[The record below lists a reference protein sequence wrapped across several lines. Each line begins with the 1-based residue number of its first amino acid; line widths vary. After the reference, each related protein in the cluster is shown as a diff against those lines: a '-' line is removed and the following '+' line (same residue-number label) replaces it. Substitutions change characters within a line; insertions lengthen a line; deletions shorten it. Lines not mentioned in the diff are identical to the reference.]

1 MQGKVPYTVVYSSIM
16 NCLCSSVGSLSMMKR
31 RRWSLLSQS
40 YRTKCV
46 KLLFPEMPFNTETPN
61 STASE
66 SDHYQLREE
75 QQAECEIYILYIQE
89 QNRKC
94 EYTCAHANTNKLY
107 RYIHPCAHT
116 HKLPSACSDCIAV
129 RVVYTLTP
137 ILTVVLTLKAIAD
150 TRPTHHNHMNC
161 TSAWY
166 IDTEM

>member
-1 MQGKVPYTVVYSSIM
+1 MQIHMCTCKHKQVIQIHT
-16 NCLCSSVGSLSMMKR
+16 SMC
-31 RRWSLLSQS
+31 
-40 YRTKCV
+40 T
-46 KLLFPEMPFNTETPN
+46 
-61 STASE
+61 
-66 SDHYQLREE
+66 
-75 QQAECEIYILYIQE
+75 
-89 QNRKC
+89 
-94 EYTCAHANTNKLY
+94 
-107 RYIHPCAHT
+107 HT